1 MKHCCKVARK
11 KRVGELNPELG
22 EEWDHLRERLKVGG
36 HMVARQGQGSV
47 FACVV
52 GVLTNAVRKG
62 ERVLL
67 FEVNMA
73 PYEALESLSSLLEI
87 EMAASVCTRR
97 GSTLLCSGTQT
108 CNCLHA

>member
-1 MKHCCKVARK
+1 
-11 KRVGELNPELG
+11 
-22 EEWDHLRERLKVGG
+22 
-36 HMVARQGQGSV
+36 MVARQGRGSV
-47 FACVV
+47 FACVE

-67 FEVNMA
+67 YEVNMA
-73 PYEALESLSSLLEI
+73 LCEALESLSSLLEI
-87 EMAASVCTRR
+87 EIAASVCTRR